1 MTEVV
6 DIKKAIRSYLSSNI
20 KKQIAIENRIISH
33 YLNRDARYISD
44 VAIIKHYLALAD
56 DSDVEEIWQLFN
68 IRDTKQN
75 REEFYQMLLDCLDKR
90 RIAVKVWRKRNN
102 SSVFMNDCDVELGVF
117 YLTYQDPR
125 HTLSDEYA
133 IVRKE
138 MVKNAMTKVFFSHKL
153 YQTRQDIL
161 ERVKKVAVEDKDWDK
176 NPSMKATGA
185 LRDISKKVVDAVL
198 DALKLTMYDI
208 IYEAV
213 GLGWFESKDSLIIRD
228 MSWVAYEMVE
238 KLATEA
244 RLGTSDYL
252 YYR

>member
-6 DIKKAIRSYLSSNI
+6 DVKKAINSYLSSNI
-20 KKQIAIENRIISH
+20 KKQIAIENRIIGH
-33 YLNRDARYISD
+33 YLDRNACYITD
-44 VAIIKHYLALAD
+44 TTIIKHYLAD
-56 DSDVEEIWQLFN
+56 DPDVEEIWQLFD

-102 SSVFMNDCDVELGVF
+102 SSVFMNDHDVELGVF

-125 HTLSDEYA
+125 HMMPSDYA
-133 IVRKE
+133 IVCKE
-138 MVKNAMTKVFFSHKL
+138 AVKNAMTKVFFSHKL

-161 ERVKKVAVEDKDWDK
+161 ERVKKIAIEDKDWDK
-176 NPSMKATGA
+176 NPGMKATGE
-185 LRDISKKVVDAVL
+185 LQDISKEVVEAVL
-198 DALKLTMYDI
+198 DALKLTMHDI
-208 IYEAV
+208 IYETV
-213 GLGWFESKDSLIIRD
+213 GLGWFESRESLITRD
-228 MSWVAYEMVE
+228 MNWVAYEMIK
-238 KLATEA
+238 KLAIEA

>member
-20 KKQIAIENRIISH
+20 KKQIAIENRIIGH
-33 YLNRDARYISD
+33 YLDRNACYISD
-44 VAIIKHYLALAD
+44 VAIIKYYLAD
-56 DSDVEEIWQLFN
+56 DPDVEEILQLFN

-90 RIAVKVWRKRNN
+90 RIAVKIWRKRNN
-102 SSVFMNDCDVELGVF
+102 SSAFMNDYDVELGVF

-125 HTLSDEYA
+125 HALSDEYA

-161 ERVKKVAVEDKDWDK
+161 KRVEKVAVEDKDWDK
-176 NPSMKATGA
+176 NPGMKATGE
-185 LRDISKKVVDAVL
+185 LQDVSKEVVDAVL
-198 DALKLTMYDI
+198 DTLKLTMHDI

-228 MSWVAYEMVE
+228 MSWVAYEIVE
-238 KLATEA
+238 KLAIEA
-244 RLGTSDYL
+244 RLGVSDYL

>member
-6 DIKKAIRSYLSSNI
+6 DIKKAIRSYLSSNV
-20 KKQIAIENRIISH
+20 KKQIAIENRIIGH
-33 YLNRDARYISD
+33 YLNKDARYISD
-44 VAIIKHYLALAD
+44 VAIIKHYLTD
-56 DSDVEEIWQLFN
+56 DPDVEDIWQLFD

-90 RIAVKVWRKRNN
+90 RIAVKIWRKRNN
-102 SSVFMNDCDVELGVF
+102 SSVFMNDYDVELGVF

-125 HTLSDEYA
+125 HTLSNEYA

-153 YQTRQDIL
+153 YQARQDIL
-161 ERVKKVAVEDKDWDK
+161 ERVKKIAVEDKNWDK
-176 NPSMKATGA
+176 NPGMKATGK
-185 LRDISKKVVDAVL
+185 LQDISKEVVDAVL
-198 DALKLTMYDI
+198 DALKLTMHDI

-238 KLATEA
+238 KLAIEA